1 MKGMDR
7 PPDSEIA
14 RLRRRLERERL
25 ARHEAEAIA
34 ERTTRELYDKIADR
48 TRELESLVAMGRDLA
63 KSLDNHGLADL
74 IATHIAQAVDFDEC
88 GIYTWDRLHNTVRTS
103 GYFPADRRALLDDV
117 YSLVEYPETERVLL
131 TQQPSVIVPS
141 DPTADP
147 SEVRFLT
154 DLGGTI
160 MVQLPIV
167 VNGQTIGTV
176 ELLSRSGATLDEWQL
191 TLAQTMANEAG
202 IMLENARLYAEVR
215 HQSLHDSLTGLP
227 NRALLGDRLGHALA
241 RRRRAG
247 QLIALLFVDVDDFK
261 LVNDTFG
268 HEVGDQ
274 TLASVARRLEALV
287 REGDTVAHLSGDEF
301 AILIEDLTGP
311 HAANLAAAR
320 VTDAFLA
327 PLEAGDRQIRVSV
340 SVGVGLATAA
350 LRSTNDLIRNADFA
364 MYTAKQSGKGQFRVY
379 DPVERQIADA
389 RVQLQADLRNA
400 VIRNELRLHY
410 QPIIDLRS
418 GVTTSMEAL
427 VRWEHPERGLLLP
440 ASFIPLAEETEAIV
454 EIGAWVLATACDR
467 LADWQRLRPGLA
479 VSVNLSGRQLQDP
492 GLVGDVSSALERTGI
507 DPKSLILEVTET
519 ILVADPTAESMLFRL
534 KALGVRLAID
544 DFGTGYSSISYLRRF
559 PVDILKIDREFT
571 KEVESPEG
579 EALLRG
585 IVQLGR
591 SMGLELVAEGIER
604 RAQVARIAAA
614 GCDQGQ
620 GYFFARPTESDGVA
634 RLLMAGRL
642 PAALP
647 ATSRPRPAQ
656 TDMKEIARSH

>member
-1 MKGMDR
+1 MKGTDR

-25 ARHEAEAIA
+25 ARREAEAIA

-63 KSLDNHGLADL
+63 KALDNHGLADL

-117 YSLVEYPETERVLL
+117 YSLVEYPETARVLL

-141 DPTADP
+141 DPAADP

-274 TLASVARRLEALV
+274 ILTSVARRLEELV

-301 AILIEDLTGP
+301 AILIEDLTSP
-311 HAANLAAAR
+311 HAANLAAGR

-350 LRSTNDLIRNADFA
+350 LRSTSDLIRNADFA
-364 MYTAKQSGKGQFRVY
+364 MYAAKQSGKGQFRVY
-379 DPVERQIADA
+379 DPVERQVADA

-440 ASFIPLAEETEAIV
+440 ATFIPLAEETEAIV

-519 ILVADPTAESMLFRL
+519 ILVADPTAELMLFRL

-620 GYFFARPTESDGVA
+620 GYFFARPIDSDGVA
-634 RLLMAGRL
+634 SLLMAGRL
-642 PAALP
+642 PTALP
-647 ATSRPRPAQ
+647 VASGPRPAR
-656 TDMKEIARSH
+656 TVMKAIARSH